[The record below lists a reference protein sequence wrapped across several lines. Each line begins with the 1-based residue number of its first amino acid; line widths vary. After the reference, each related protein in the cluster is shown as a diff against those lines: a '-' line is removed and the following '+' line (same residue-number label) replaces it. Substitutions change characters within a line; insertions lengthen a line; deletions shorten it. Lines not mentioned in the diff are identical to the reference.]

1 MLHLFFPQT
10 FLQTNKSQDH
20 LSFCPIPLTA
30 LIEPFASCQPLFCTL
45 SHAVYSSPAVLLNL
59 QNIKLI
65 SFLIND
71 QFYKLGYA
79 ACTYLSINSS
89 TCLMYCTY
97 QDGVSKHESHIFTCP
112 VHNQNI
118 HFQGQIIFKYAKQLL
133 MNELCFFHKL
143 SYNKKLMVSNHI
155 NFKLSREDTQDI
167 F

>member
-1 MLHLFFPQT
+1 MHLTCKTFQLNDILLQIFCGISYLDFYLFFPQT
-10 FLQTNKSQDH
+10 FLQTNKSH
-20 LSFCPIPLTA
+20 VNLSFCPIHVPLTA

-45 SHAVYSSPAVLLNL
+45 SHAVCSSPAVLLNL

-65 SFLIND
+65 SLLMND

-89 TCLMYCTY
+89 TCHMYCTY

-118 HFQGQIIFKYAKQLL
+118 NFQGKISLNMPNDYSW
-133 MNELCFFHKL
+133 MN
-143 SYNKKLMVSNHI
+143 
-155 NFKLSREDTQDI
+155 
-167 F
+167 